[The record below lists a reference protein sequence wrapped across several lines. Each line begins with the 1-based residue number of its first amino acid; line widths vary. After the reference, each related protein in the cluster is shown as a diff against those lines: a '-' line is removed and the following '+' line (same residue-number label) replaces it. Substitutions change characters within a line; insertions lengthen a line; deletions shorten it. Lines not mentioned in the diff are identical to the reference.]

1 MTRKKSK
8 GSKKP
13 KSKNDWAL
21 KLVRDVWPQER
32 DFMER
37 PARYRYVRK
46 LLPQTGQCVFCDA
59 LKQGASAET
68 LVLAKD
74 KLVMVVMNKYPYNS
88 GHILVLPVEHQG
100 EFTELSEPVS
110 NAIMKWMKI
119 CTVIL
124 RKELNC
130 QGFNMGLN
138 LGQVAGAGIPGH
150 LHWHIVPR
158 WGGDTNFFPLIAD
171 TKALPET
178 VEQTYARLKPHFH
191 QGAGNEA
198 DF

>member
-1 MTRKKSK
+1 
-8 GSKKP
+8 
-13 KSKNDWAL
+13 
-21 KLVRDVWPQER
+21 
-32 DFMER
+32 MER
-37 PARYRYVRK
+37 PERYRYVRK
-46 LLPQTGQCVFCDA
+46 LLPQTDQCVFCDA
-59 LKQGASAET
+59 LKAGANSDT

-74 KLVMVVMNKYPYNS
+74 DKVMVVMNKYPYNT
-88 GHILVLPVEHQG
+88 GHILVLPVAHQG
-100 EFTELSEPVS
+100 EFTELNDSVGS
-110 NAIMKWMKI
+110 AIMKWMKT
-119 CTVIL
+119 CTLIL

-178 VEQTYARLKPHFH
+178 VEQTYARLKPHFRKGVSH
-191 QGAGNEA
+191 EA